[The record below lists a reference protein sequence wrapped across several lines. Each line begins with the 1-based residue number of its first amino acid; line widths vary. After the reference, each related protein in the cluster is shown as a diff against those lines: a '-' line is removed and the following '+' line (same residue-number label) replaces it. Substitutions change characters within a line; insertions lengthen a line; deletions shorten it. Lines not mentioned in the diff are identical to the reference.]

1 MNSPKSI
8 FITAVLTLSVCL
20 STSIQAKTVENTWTP
35 FDIIIPGSPD
45 CGNENDFFR
54 LEGMEHLKVS
64 TLRNGMYA
72 VNIVTMGTL
81 TQLGSDEG
89 FIFQQNI
96 NDVFPIL
103 GENVVINFGQQ
114 VRVITKGKDPNLLV
128 NINFHVTDVGGEI
141 KSWINTERISCE

>member
-1 MNSPKSI
+1 
-8 FITAVLTLSVCL
+8 
-20 STSIQAKTVENTWTP
+20 
-35 FDIIIPGSPD
+35 
-45 CGNENDFFR
+45 
-54 LEGMEHLKVS
+54 
-64 TLRNGMYA
+64 MYA

-128 NINFHVTDVGGEI
+128 NINFHVTDLGGEI
-141 KSWINTERISCE
+141 KSWINTERITCE